1 MIIITPENLNYEQ
14 DDLDDDGIDI
24 GIVLMAPQLDGKVES
39 ATKWYTADEVI
50 AIIMEAFGVE

>member
-14 DDLDDDGIDI
+14 DDDGIDI
-24 GIVLMAPQLDGKVES
+24 GIVLMVPQLDGKVES